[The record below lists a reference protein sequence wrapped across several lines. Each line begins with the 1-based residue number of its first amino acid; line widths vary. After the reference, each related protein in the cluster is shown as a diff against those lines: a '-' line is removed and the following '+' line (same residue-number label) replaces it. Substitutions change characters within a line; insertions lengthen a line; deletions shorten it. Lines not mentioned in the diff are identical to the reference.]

1 MELKGSHQQPE
12 PTRAVSQEAKELG
25 VNLDQ
30 VEGLGPG
37 RRIALENLES
47 PARALRKSSQYGDL
61 PSFSFNLGEKRPF
74 EPPAPTFPFK

>member
-1 MELKGSHQQPE
+1 MELKRQP
-12 PTRAVSQEAKELG
+12 PTAGAYERSQPRGQGLG

-37 RRIALENLES
+37 GRIALEDLES

>member
-1 MELKGSHQQPE
+1 MELKAATNSRSLRAQQP
-12 PTRAVSQEAKELG
+12 RGQGLG

-47 PARALRKSSQYGDL
+47 PARALRKSSQYGDP
-61 PSFSFNLGEKRPF
+61 PSFSFNLGEKG
-74 EPPAPTFPFK
+74 TFRTPSSHFPL